1 MLATLSNPG
10 DFAKFTQESPYHFVT
25 KLVNYTEDISGAGTL
40 KREFRWSVTN
50 KVRASWMDLTA
61 ENLQRIVLDPNNLL
75 YVDFRYTLV
84 GGGPITIN
92 DISLEYEQ
100 DPDSDDKFWG
110 YCPPLLVSERG
121 NISNLTKIE
130 NFTFK
135 PYQVNP
141 AVALYK
147 ELSMTINK
155 MFGHDV
161 QYARAVPMAIGKDFT
176 LHEWTLY
183 DVDDP
188 CCIKVLVPDNEFPD
202 SKIEFNPMGL
212 DFEMPFEVHI
222 DKAYFEQ
229 TFGIGTGP
237 QKRDIVYFP
246 LTNRIFE
253 IESSY
258 LWKDIMQREVYWKVN
273 LKKYAPKSNRYE
285 PQDLREQF
293 DSITWDSEERFG
305 EEVRQDE
312 IKITKPEQYDPK
324 IGSRNYD
331 PIREN
336 VNDDLIISEL
346 HVKNYNIT
354 LSESQYDLRS
364 IFNPKENVKAV
375 SYKANS
381 IFPADTNEER
391 LLMGWFQPL
400 PSKVTILKDTV
411 KGQIA
416 KTSIGTNTTLISFA
430 LSVKRNYT
438 TNDLIK
444 ITRFNGL
451 SLYGKF
457 ISSTPIAGGHVYTIE
472 VNNDIVKFIDEFYPN
487 WASPSV
493 TSGYYAELTH
503 ESVLMNG
510 YDDLSQ
516 SGWKVSIYANRYV
529 VMKSTSEEHIFILQ
543 NNLIENSW
551 YGFALNVNN
560 FYQQISLDLWIR
572 KWSETEM
579 SPQQTTNL
587 ENIYSKT
594 IIAQPVNRTAND
606 GTYAYN
612 LEACNLA
619 YTNIR
624 LFKKT
629 ETDLI
634 KQITMLNQAIV
645 QDSQFAIIIDN
656 AVPRLTLPWIS
667 KTK

>member
-10 DFAKFTQESPYHFVT
+10 DFVKFTQESPYHYVT
-25 KLVNYTEDISGAGTL
+25 KLVSYNEDISGAGTL

-50 KVRASWMDLTA
+50 KVRASWMDLTD
-61 ENLQRIVLDPNNLL
+61 EILQKIILNPNNELF
-75 YVDFRYTLV
+75 VDYRYTLV

-92 DISLEYEQ
+92 DINLVYEQ
-100 DPDSDDKFWG
+100 DPDADDKFWG

-130 NFTFK
+130 NFTFR

-141 AVALYK
+141 AIALYK

-161 QYARAVPMAIGKDFT
+161 QYARTVPMAIGKDFT

-212 DFEMPFEVHI
+212 DFEMPFEIHI

-237 QKRDIVYFP
+237 QKRDIIYFP

-312 IKITKPEQYDPK
+312 IKVTKPQQYDPK
-324 IGSRNYD
+324 IGSRQYD
-331 PIREN
+331 PIRET
-336 VNDDLIISEL
+336 VNENLIISEL
-346 HVKNYNIT
+346 NVKNYNIT

-364 IFNPKENVKAV
+364 IFNPKEKVNAV
-375 SYKANS
+375 TYKANS
-381 IFPADTNEER
+381 VFPASTDEER

-411 KGQIA
+411 RGQIA
-416 KTSIGTNTTLISFA
+416 KGTTTSTTTQLSFV
-430 LSVKRNYT
+430 LNVKRNYT

-457 ISSTPIAGGHVYTIE
+457 VSTTPVAGGHVYTIE
-472 VNNDIVKFIDEFYPN
+472 VNNDIIKFLDVFYSN
-487 WASPSV
+487 WASASV
-493 TSGYYAELTH
+493 TSGYSAELTH
-503 ESVLMNG
+503 ESSLLNG
-510 YDDLSQ
+510 YDEVSE
-516 SGWKVSIYANRYV
+516 SGWKVSIFANRYV
-529 VMKSTSEEHIFILQ
+529 VLKSSVEEHIFILQ

-579 SPQQTTNL
+579 APQQTTNL

-594 IIAQPVNRTAND
+594 IIAQPVDRTAND
-606 GTYAYN
+606 GNYAYN
-612 LEACNLA
+612 LDACNLA

-629 ETDLI
+629 ETDLM
-634 KQITMLNQAIV
+634 KQMIMLNQAIV
-645 QDSQFAIIIDN
+645 QDSQFAIIVDN
-656 AVPRLTLPWIS
+656 AVPRLMLPWIG